1 MTTQVTTQT
10 RHRTATVNG
19 RKVFY
24 REAGDPTAPTI
35 LLLHGLP
42 TSSQMFRDLIP
53 ALADRFHLVAPD
65 YIGFGHSDA
74 PDRRAFAYTFD
85 NLAAH
90 VAGLVDELGLKS
102 YILYMQDYGGP
113 VGFRLF
119 TQRAERVTGFILQNT
134 NAYMEGV
141 GEAPKKVLLPLWEKR
156 TPETEAPARELL
168 SLDGTK
174 FQWLVGAR
182 DPQAVNP
189 DNWLLDQALLD
200 RPGTQDYQLD
210 LLENYKTNVALYP
223 QWQSA
228 FRTYNPKTLII
239 WGQHDPFFIPPGAR
253 AYLNDLSDVKLVWLD
268 AGHFVLDENTPKVAA
283 EIKAVFAGEAARASS
298 AA

>member
-1 MTTQVTTQT
+1 MTFQT
-10 RHRTATVNG
+10 RHRTATVQG
-19 RKVFY
+19 RTVFY
-24 REAGDPTAPTI
+24 REAGDPAAPTI

-74 PDRRAFAYTFD
+74 PDRSEFAYTFD

-90 VAGLVDELGLKS
+90 VEGLVDVLGLDT

-119 TQRAERVTGFILQNT
+119 TRRPDRVEGFILQNT
-134 NAYMEGV
+134 NAYMEGI

-156 TPETEAPARELL
+156 TPETEAPARDFL
-168 SLDGTK
+168 SLEGTK
-174 FQWLVGAR
+174 FHWQVGAR
-182 DPQAVNP
+182 DPEAINP
-189 DNWLLDQALLD
+189 DNWVLDQALLD

-223 QWQSA
+223 EWQAA
-228 FRTYNPKTLII
+228 FRAHKPKTLIV

-253 AYLNDLSDVKLVWLD
+253 AYLNDLPEAKLVWLD

-283 EIKAVFAGEAARASS
+283 EIKAVFGTEAG
-298 AA
+298 

>member
-1 MTTQVTTQT
+1 MTHQT
-10 RHRTATVNG
+10 RYQTTTVQG

-42 TSSQMFRDLIP
+42 TSSQMFRNLIP
-53 ALADRFHLVAPD
+53 ALADRFHLIAPD

-74 PDRRAFAYTFD
+74 PSRDEFAYTFD
-85 NLAAH
+85 NLATH
-90 VAGLVDELGLKS
+90 VEGLVDVLGLDS

-113 VGFRLF
+113 IGFRLF
-119 TQRAERVTGFILQNT
+119 TRRPERVKGFILQNT
-134 NAYMEGV
+134 NAYIEGV
-141 GEAPKKVLLPLWEKR
+141 GEAPKRVLLPLWDKR
-156 TPETEAPARELL
+156 TPETERPARELL
-168 SLDGTK
+168 SLEGTK

-210 LLENYKTNVALYP
+210 LLENYKTNLALYP
-223 QWQSA
+223 EWQAA
-228 FRTYNPKTLII
+228 FRTHKPKTLIV
-239 WGQHDPFFIPPGAR
+239 WGPHDPFFIPPGAR
-253 AYLNDLSDVKLVWLD
+253 AYLDDLSDVKLVWLD

-283 EIKAVFAGEAARASS
+283 EIKVVFAMDAGRASS

>member
-1 MTTQVTTQT
+1 MTTQT
-10 RHRTATVNG
+10 RFRTATVHG
-19 RKVFY
+19 RNVFY

-74 PDRRAFAYTFD
+74 PSRAEFDYTFD
-85 NLAAH
+85 NLARH
-90 VAGLVDELGLKS
+90 VAGLVDVLGLES

-119 TQRAERVTGFILQNT
+119 TQRPERVRGFILQNT

-141 GEAPKKVLLPLWEKR
+141 GEAPKKVLLPLWETR

-174 FQWLVGAR
+174 FQWLVGAK
-182 DPQAVNP
+182 DPEAVNP
-189 DNWLLDQALLD
+189 DNWTLDQALLD

-210 LLENYKTNVALYP
+210 LLENYQTNVARYLE
-223 QWQSA
+223 WQAA
-228 FRTYNPKTLII
+228 FRAHSPKTLIV

-253 AYLNDLSDVKLVWLD
+253 AYLNDLADVKLVWLD

-283 EIKAVFAGEAARASS
+283 EIKAVFAGERARASS

>member
-1 MTTQVTTQT
+1 MTTQT
-10 RHRTATVNG
+10 RHRTATVHG

-24 REAGDPTAPTI
+24 REAGDPAAPTI

-74 PDRRAFAYTFD
+74 PDRREFAYTFD
-85 NLAAH
+85 NLAVH
-90 VAGLVDELGLKS
+90 VAGLVDVLGLQS

-119 TQRAERVTGFILQNT
+119 TERPERVKGFILQNT

-156 TPETEAPARELL
+156 TPESEAPARELL
-168 SLDGTK
+168 SVDGTK

-182 DPQAVNP
+182 DPEAVNP
-189 DNWLLDQALLD
+189 DNWIFDQALLD

-223 QWQSA
+223 QWQAA
-228 FRTYNPKTLII
+228 FRTHQPKTLIV

-253 AYLNDLSDVKLVWLD
+253 AYLNDLSDVKLFWLD

-283 EIKAVFAGEAARASS
+283 EIKAVFAGASQ
-298 AA
+298 